1 MEILTGEG
9 KSCVIAM
16 VAATYALQERTVDIV
31 TSSPVLSQRDAEEW
45 REFHSL
51 MKLKVGCN
59 VDDNTKKDT
68 TCYDYP
74 IVYGTVETFAR
85 DILRTEFFLQDVRKC
100 RTCDIVIVDEVD
112 SMLIDQG
119 VQCTYLSHDVVSNGL
134 CHFKPIL
141 AMIWMHVGRL
151 TPFIS
156 KEGILFYVTEPEDC
170 LVVLSRLRNEID
182 PLQIL
187 RLAEDDEEVPNI
199 KKGFTDEYL
208 SKDFEGRW
216 RLLEWISP
224 FPLFMFARKVLH
236 LNIDI
241 YNINFISDFDLKIDR
256 SQISIVSVERGL
268 ASVVFHGDVIKDR
281 LTKMILDENE
291 TKIDLPIHLKDYC
304 SIRLRCWIDNAF
316 LAKDMRPWRE
326 YIVQEDTIYPVDYK
340 STGVIETNKKWGD
353 GLQQFLEMKHGLP
366 RSPLSLITNYLSN
379 IDFFDRYG
387 SNIVGVTGTLGDEQE
402 KQFMRDTFL
411 VEFATIPTSKRRK
424 LVELDGLIL
433 EEFIWQYVVSEKVV
447 STAYQRAVLVI
458 CEDIETAEKT
468 YGMISKE
475 ARKVTLYSRIKSEGD
490 RMNMVLKPGDIVITT
505 NLGARGTN
513 FETDDVV
520 NKNGGLFVLVT
531 FIPLNDRVEK
541 QAFGRTGRR
550 GATGSCQIIANRL
563 ALPEWA
569 RQCET
574 IDEVRRLRDSIESNR
589 LDKNDTT
596 EVTWIRCKQKLFR
609 EYCKFKNEFVTS
621 NASESNDLKIQ
632 TEILDQTWA
641 KWIEQYETMDHESN
655 HVEMVQELHRIL
667 EDCSRRIK
675 TFDFDNIYYILKFGA
690 VRLMK
695 DAFEGAAEFYDRV
708 IRKDPDWSAF
718 AHYNRAYCT
727 IQMKSDGYI
736 QHAIDDLNAALCKL
750 EKYKTNCLFSQ
761 ITGRMKKDKRKSK
774 DRKSDISAQY
784 YTMIECQ
791 LLHHIATQINETID
805 KMKQIDPMNG
815 TVIPVRRNILEL
827 IPGADCRMEQMLQEY
842 RQLGLL
848 FTYNI
853 DVEPQFCYRSQ
864 IVSSL
869 VMLKSVA
876 DIILTVFF
884 NGVLLKALSVE
895 LKDAID
901 AACSIVAT
909 SDESFGW
916 MSRCVSKAINT
927 GINLN
932 DFIQDVSSHLV
943 PIKRTDLES
952 SNKTTK
958 ETSQFT
964 QLANSQELYVLKLLN
979 SLKPK
984 MNKLV
989 SCQVDEI
996 LLHMTNVTMGALR
1009 EKIEHEKIAHGQNL
1023 NLKLCSLYNNVSSP
1037 SRSDLEQFRDLAKF
1051 SASPSQLSDA
1061 DFQTDELQNIALKL
1075 MSMSRN
1081 DSITATDLESYSPEI
1096 TTAASKIEIGTVMT
1110 KFSDFLCDMM
1120 NVFSQKSTTDGNVC
1134 DDVQMLEATNEVLTL
1149 AWSEIIRG
1157 MLQNRIVRSL
1167 LIDIRKEKKELF
1179 ELESKSLFELMGYN
1193 PSIQFTL
1200 NKLKSHIIRTKQEQ
1214 RSSNRLSKFINQM
1227 RKSRDPHL
1235 RSKVDARMICKRH
1248 ARDIIILDVD
1258 RETILTIP
1266 SYVDRDS
1273 IKLIYNPPCP
1283 VYPGGHFDAYV
1294 RGEVVRAPSEDTG
1307 DYDLFH
1313 SAVRAASGDIYVG
1326 RWQFETYIDE
1336 HPSVVGRLLT
1346 SGEHAYQ
1353 LKRGRALL
1361 RLDMNHPTRQMNQC
1375 ESVELDSS
1383 HLSSCIEQALKSEN
1397 VSQLAKV
1404 LTECE
1409 SRLISAE
1416 TTSPENGTEVMT
1428 SSVLCDACK
1437 LFLSSE
1443 NSAEAKVYRQLVVE
1457 RINDGDITTA
1467 LKLCYIGHQI
1477 SFCRDKMNINLPIS
1491 DAQTLSNTSEQMLKI
1506 ESYEQEISKFLSI
1519 CDEWFRVLEPQGMM
1533 NIQRDLLREW
1543 ISTRQYANTE
1553 DPIVSLVIEKCSK
1566 PKKEEEER
1574 KWREAKKRRNEI
1586 MEKMRDEIKKKM
1598 EMDKKAERKL
1608 QDANYSDDSWS
1619 SSDAS
1624 EVEPS

>member
-1 MEILTGEG
+1 MFPGNQKKFHHYLMIIRNFALNPSVIIRPNKTPINLKDITSCRDRKKWKCLNTVVCEKEAEKSVDQVLLELKETEIGEAEKSTIREIVTNSQTILNKCNDVREYPIIIKRELDRIHKSDQKYNVDVLSSCLAVTSMALYICKKFWPLNTQLVSYCLLVARNKKGRLLEILTGEG
-9 KSCVIAM
+9 KSCIIAM
-16 VAATYALQERTVDIV
+16 VAATYALQGRTVDIV
-31 TSSPVLSQRDAEEW
+31 TSSPVLSERDAEGW
-45 REFHSL
+45 REFYSV

-59 VDDNTKKDT
+59 VDDNTKEDT
-68 TCYDYP
+68 TCYECP

-85 DILRTEFFLQDVRKC
+85 DILKTEFLLQDVRKG
-100 RTCDIVIVDEVD
+100 RKCDIVIVDEVD
-112 SMLIDQG
+112 SMLIDHG
-119 VQCTYLSHDVVSNGL
+119 VQCTYLSHDVGSLGL
-134 CHFKPIL
+134 CHFKPVL
-141 AMIWMHVGRL
+141 AMIWMHVSKL

-156 KEGILFYVTEPEDC
+156 KEGILFYLTKPEDC
-170 LVVLSRLRNEID
+170 LAVLTRLRNEID

-187 RLAEDDEEVPNI
+187 RLAEDDDEVFDI

-208 SKDFEGRW
+208 NKDFEGRTEM
-216 RLLEWISP
+216 LKYVYS
-224 FPLFMFARKVLH
+224 FTLFKFARKVLH
-236 LNIDI
+236 LNINI
-241 YNINFISDFDLKIDR
+241 YNIHFILDFDLKYDR
-256 SQISIVSVERGL
+256 SQISIVSVVRGL
-268 ASVVFHGDVIKDR
+268 GSVFLHGDMVKDR

-291 TKIDLPIHLKDYC
+291 TKINIPIHLKDYC
-304 SIRLRCWIDNAF
+304 RSRLRCWIDNAF
-316 LAKDMRPWRE
+316 LAKDMQPGRE
-326 YIVQEDTIYPVDYK
+326 YIVQDDAIYPVDYK

-366 RSPLSLITNYLSN
+366 SSPLSLITNYLSN

-402 KQFMRDTFL
+402 KQFMSDTFS

-433 EEFIWQYVVSEKVV
+433 VDKDEWLNVVSKKVESV
-447 STAYQRAVLVI
+447 VASQRAVLVI
-458 CEDIETAEKT
+458 CEDIANAEQT
-468 YGMISKE
+468 YDRISSK
-475 ARKVTLYSRIKSEGD
+475 ASKVTLYSRIKSEAD
-490 RMNMVLKPGDIVITT
+490 RMNKVLKPSDIVITT
-505 NLGARGTN
+505 NLGARGTD

-520 NKNGGLFVLVT
+520 NNNGGLFVLVT

-550 GATGSCQIIANRL
+550 GATGSCQIIVHREAM
-563 ALPEWA
+563 PEWS

-574 IDEVRRLRDSIESNR
+574 VDEVKRLRDSIERHR
-589 LDKNDTT
+589 LNKNNTT

-632 TEILDQTWA
+632 TEILDETWT
-641 KWIEQYETMDHESN
+641 KWIQQYETMDHESN

-667 EDCSRRIK
+667 EDCSKRVSH
-675 TFDFDNIYYILKFGA
+675 FGYDNIYHILKFGA
-690 VRLMK
+690 VRLMN
-695 DAFEGAAEFYDRV
+695 DAFKEAAEFYDRV

-761 ITGRMKKDKRKSK
+761 ITGRMKKDKRESE

-876 DIILTVFF
+876 DIILAVFF
-884 NGVLLKALSVE
+884 NGVLLKARSLE

-901 AACSIVAT
+901 AACSIVET

-916 MSRCVSKAINT
+916 MSRCVSKAIIA
-927 GINLN
+927 GINSN

-1081 DSITATDLESYSPEI
+1081 DSIIATVLESSTPEI
-1096 TTAASKIEIGTVMT
+1096 TTAASKIEIGTVMA

-1167 LIDIRKEKKELF
+1167 MIDIVREKKELF
-1179 ELESKSLFELMGYN
+1179 ELESRTLLKLMENDDLKKFMFDELE
-1193 PSIQFTL
+1193 SDI
-1200 NKLKSHIIRTKQEQ
+1200 KRRKQEQ
-1214 RSSNRLSKFINQM
+1214 RSSNRLSEFINQM
-1227 RKSRDPHL
+1227 RESRGPHVRL
-1235 RSKVDARMICKRH
+1235 KVDARIICKCL

-1266 SYVDRDS
+1266 SYVIRDS

-1283 VYPGGHFDAYV
+1283 AYPGGHFDAYV
-1294 RGEVVRAPSEDTG
+1294 RG
-1307 DYDLFH
+1307 
-1313 SAVRAASGDIYVG
+1313 
-1326 RWQFETYIDE
+1326 
-1336 HPSVVGRLLT
+1336 
-1346 SGEHAYQ
+1346 
-1353 LKRGRALL
+1353 
-1361 RLDMNHPTRQMNQC
+1361 
-1375 ESVELDSS
+1375 
-1383 HLSSCIEQALKSEN
+1383 
-1397 VSQLAKV
+1397 
-1404 LTECE
+1404 
-1409 SRLISAE
+1409 
-1416 TTSPENGTEVMT
+1416 
-1428 SSVLCDACK
+1428 
-1437 LFLSSE
+1437 
-1443 NSAEAKVYRQLVVE
+1443 
-1457 RINDGDITTA
+1457 
-1467 LKLCYIGHQI
+1467 
-1477 SFCRDKMNINLPIS
+1477 
-1491 DAQTLSNTSEQMLKI
+1491 
-1506 ESYEQEISKFLSI
+1506 
-1519 CDEWFRVLEPQGMM
+1519 
-1533 NIQRDLLREW
+1533 
-1543 ISTRQYANTE
+1543 
-1553 DPIVSLVIEKCSK
+1553 
-1566 PKKEEEER
+1566 
-1574 KWREAKKRRNEI
+1574 KWS
-1586 MEKMRDEIKKKM
+1586 
-1598 EMDKKAERKL
+1598 KL
-1608 QDANYSDDSWS
+1608 QVRILMITICFTLLSKLLHVIDTLDVCTLKHISRNTHQL
-1619 SSDAS
+1619 S
-1624 EVEPS
+1624 EGY